1 MLDITVSDPET
12 HTQSKVSAFV
22 DFKIHT
28 ITDDNRYATRDF
40 FVRRRYRDFLW
51 LRQQLTHAYPGA
63 IVPPLPPPDKP
74 YKGEFDRFSTHFIQ
88 RRQAGLELFL
98 RRVAAHS
105 TLAGSTDLLTFLEA
119 KVWELQ
125 TAKNAT
131 APTWVSTLL
140 DSTEESMKRVK
151 SAFVN
156 KTPDDE
162 SVERL
167 RAFSAEYYSVVFSA
181 QTAHDQT
188 VNTLQHQA
196 DDLSHLGPAFDL
208 LSQSER
214 ELSLPFTRMAKE
226 LDALRELFLKQ
237 VHDEHVSGLSSLL
250 SFNAGMASSLK
261 DVLKNRD
268 HALTQYNKATAL
280 LDARTKERQKWQ
292 TQQANVTPREIE
304 RASGSGSGAGGMMG
318 SLMARMEKMVD
329 DPNKG
334 AKLSAK
340 VQEAER
346 ALEETKAKWETISGS
361 VATEAEAFHKR
372 TNSDFG
378 KGLKEHVH
386 RQIAFEGEKQKIWRE
401 LLTVFE
407 QVPAA
412 TID

>member
-1 MLDITVSDPET
+1 MST
-12 HTQSKVSAFV
+12 
-22 DFKIHT
+22 
-28 ITDDNRYATRDF
+28 
-40 FVRRRYRDFLW
+40 
-51 LRQQLTHAYPGA
+51 
-63 IVPPLPPPDKP
+63 
-74 YKGEFDRFSTHFIQ
+74 FS
-88 RRQAGLELFL
+88 R
-98 RRVAAHS
+98 
-105 TLAGSTDLLTFLEA
+105 
-119 KVWELQ
+119 
-125 TAKNAT
+125 
-131 APTWVSTLL
+131 P
-140 DSTEESMKRVK
+140 
-151 SAFVN
+151 
-156 KTPDDE
+156 
-162 SVERL
+162 
-167 RAFSAEYYSVVFSA
+167 SA

-361 VATEAEAFHKR
+361 VATEAEAYHKR

-378 KGLKEHVH
+378 KRFKEHVH
-386 RQIAFEGEKQKIWRE
+386 RRLRSRARSRRSGGSCSPCLSRCRRRRLIERVNNYWILCERGSCEERCALARESVATGVRARRLEREEEREG
-401 LLTVFE
+401 
-407 QVPAA
+407 AA
-412 TID
+412 RARGAV